1 MLVDLLFIF
10 FNCKVTNLL
19 SPEAAEKVCHNINR
33 YDYVLAKE
41 IVLHQEFNR
50 RKQMWRTA

>member
-1 MLVDLLFIF
+1 MLADLLFIF
-10 FNCKVTNLL
+10 FNRKVTNLL

-41 IVLHQEFNR
+41 IVLYQEFNR